1 MGFMTRYAG
10 TEKVDVTDL
19 GPDDG
24 TEYWV
29 EIRSSLSGDEWDRA
43 DALHV
48 KTAANMRVGSKAGKA
63 ARDAAAKRRA
73 AMANGGGP
81 VEDDDLTALL
91 SFDTPAYR
99 RALLEAAVVSWNL
112 TDQHGRLLPLKDKE
126 GRAASIRVLPGEVR
140 DRLFE
145 QIEAGRPKR
154 RSKEE
159 DADFPDDL
167 PVGGEAPELD
177 ASADPGDLDE
187 RGLVVAHWADAGE
200 SPVAV

>member
-10 TEKVDVTDL
+10 TEKVDMTDL

-24 TEYWV
+24 SKYWV
-29 EIRSSLSGDEWDRA
+29 EIRSSLSGDEWDHA

-48 KTAANMRVGSKAGKA
+48 KTAANMKMGAAGKA
-63 ARDAAAKRRA
+63 ARQAAAKRRA
-73 AMANGGGP
+73 AMANGNGQI
-81 VEDDDLTALL
+81 EDDDDLTALL

-145 QIEAGRPKR
+145 LIEANRPKK

-159 DADFPDDL
+159 DADFRDDL
-167 PVGGEAPELD
+167 PVGGEAGEIGP
-177 ASADPGDLDE
+177 SADSGDLDA
-187 RGLVVAHWADAGE
+187 GDLVVAHWADA
-200 SPVAV
+200 

>member
-48 KTAANMRVGSKAGKA
+48 KTAANMKIGGKAGRA
-63 ARDAAAKRRA
+63 AREAAAKRRA
-73 AMANGGGP
+73 AMANGDGQSD
-81 VEDDDLTALL
+81 DDDLTALL

-99 RALLEAAVVSWNL
+99 SALLLAAIVSWNL
-112 TDQHGRLLPLKDKE
+112 TDEFGRELPLKDKD
-126 GRAASIRVLPGEVR
+126 GRAASIRKLPGEVR

-145 QIEAGRPKR
+145 LIEAGRPKK
-154 RSKEE
+154 RSKED

-167 PVGGEAPELD
+167 PVGGEAGEIG

-187 RGLVVAHWADAGE
+187 GGLVVAHWADAGDRPI
-200 SPVAV
+200 SV